1 MRELV
6 VVPYGV
12 GIGDFVNMRPI
23 IAGVKRARPDHVIHV
38 IAPLELQWLLPSG
51 VKPLTNIPGLEH
63 WPRASPASRVGA
75 LSAHMSIRSTSWL
88 ERLLLRRRLSAWLG
102 TYLRYQGFS
111 EVVNCLEDFA
121 QFDLDT
127 RWTVGQWSRAREHVI
142 DLLCGILGARGIKIE
157 PADRFPTLSSGESM
171 REGDYAVVNPA
182 AGMRL
187 KEPREAVWAD
197 VASGLLSRGTPVR
210 LVRTPDRPIGE
221 HIHSTAPGT
230 QLLPSMS
237 LPALINVVAA
247 ARLLVSPDT
256 GLLHL
261 AAAIGTPFVGL
272 FGPTDPL
279 FLGPYDRR
287 LGICVEAAITRPPVC
302 RRCWTGQLLPETR
315 CAVFDQG
322 SCSDLI
328 GTHEVLD
335 AARSVLARAF
345 DSDPM
350 RK

>member
-1 MRELV
+1 M
-6 VVPYGV
+6 PYGV

-23 IAGVKRARPDHVIHV
+23 IEGVKRARSDHVIHV
-38 IAPLELQWLLPSG
+38 ISPLSLQWLLPSG
-51 VKPLTNIPGLEH
+51 VQPLTNVPGLEH
-63 WPRASPASRVGA
+63 WPRASPASRVGT
-75 LSAHMSIRSTSWL
+75 LSAHMSIRSTSRL
-88 ERLLLRRRLSAWLG
+88 EPLLLRRRLSAWLG
-102 TYLRYQGFS
+102 TYLRYQGFN

-127 RWTVGQWSRAREHVI
+127 RWTVGRWSGTQEHVI
-142 DLLCGILGARGIKIE
+142 DLLCGILETRGIAIE
-157 PADRFPTLSSGESM
+157 QADRFPTLSAGQRSI
-171 REGDYAVVNPA
+171 EGDYAVVNPA

-187 KEPREAVWAD
+187 KELREAVWAE
-197 VASGLLSRGTPVR
+197 VSSGLLSQGTPVH
-210 LVRTPDRPIGE
+210 LVRPPDRPIGE
-221 HIHSTAPGT
+221 YIHAAAPGT
-230 QLLPSMS
+230 QLLPSLS
-237 LPALINVVAA
+237 LPALINVIAA

-261 AAAIGTPFVGL
+261 AAAVGTPFVGL

-287 LGICVEAAITRPPVC
+287 LGVCVEAVITRPPIC

-328 GTHEVLD
+328 GTQEVLD